1 MSRPSYLDD
10 GDGPVALVVEPFLC
24 VAAGIFGGMVVA
36 GGVAVAAIRK
46 MNRAARRPSTASGR
60 KR

>member
-1 MSRPSYLDD
+1 MSRPSILDD
-10 GDGPVALVVEPFLC
+10 DHGPVALVVEPFLC
-24 VAAGIFGGMVVA
+24 VAGGILGGA
-36 GGVAVAAIRK
+36 FIATGVCLAAIRK